1 MSNLFTFHQT
11 VRGHM
16 HIMKDMPCQDSSASF
31 KSDNRLYHIAV
42 VADGHGSKAY
52 FRSDIGS
59 KIAVDVTLKCLKEF
73 AEATL
78 QSKET
83 EERFYKDFFTNPR
96 YNQMTMRHLTDVILS
111 QWYDKV
117 LEHYQ
122 SDPPSVEEM
131 GQYANDYQNGK
142 KIPRIYGT
150 TLIAALQLPECI
162 ILLHQGDGRCDVF
175 YEDGTVNQ
183 PIPWDPRCEGTS
195 TTSLCEPDAADS
207 FRSCALNL
215 NDKPVIACFLGCDG
229 VEDAYRDT
237 YDELGNSHCLMG
249 GVHTFYKYLICQ
261 AVDMDK
267 NDFAEWMEGFLS
279 EFSAN
284 GIFSKSG
291 SGDDVSVAGIMDMD
305 KIPEYVDRFAYDTKL
320 YSLEESLFL
329 KEDELRSK
337 MRKHGILKKRFEE
350 AKNVF
355 ESAIVTHAA
364 YEADLGR
371 IKEEHD
377 SFAERVKLAKAELE
391 EYRRDAE
398 SVSGQID
405 GKYSRLG
412 VAIQHFMDEII
423 TGCSQSEATYSKM
436 LEKLLDY
443 DAQIKQVEEV
453 IVQSRKRIAEL
464 EEKKNEAQR
473 TFDEYDEKFKAIESE
488 CDTIKNEILNLKN
501 RTDQL

>member
-1 MSNLFTFHQT
+1 
-11 VRGHM
+11 
-16 HIMKDMPCQDSSASF
+16 MPCQDSSASL
-31 KSDNRLYHIAV
+31 KSDNELYHIAV

-59 KIAVDVTLKCLKEF
+59 KIAVDVTLECLKEF

-96 YNQMTMRHLTDVILS
+96 YKQMTMRHLTDVILS

-117 LEHYQ
+117 LEDYQ

-142 KIPRIYGT
+142 NITRIYGT

-162 ILLHQGDGRCDVF
+162 ILLHQGDGRCDIF

-195 TTSLCEPDAADS
+195 TTSLCEPDAAKS
-207 FRSCALNL
+207 FRNCALNL
-215 NDKPVIACFLGCDG
+215 NGKSVIACLLGCDG
-229 VEDAYRDT
+229 IEDAYRDT
-237 YDELGNSHCLMG
+237 YEELGNSHCLMG

-261 AVDMDK
+261 AADMDK
-267 NDFAEWMEGFLS
+267 NDFAEWLEGFLS

-291 SGDDVSVAGIMDMD
+291 SGDDVSVAGIVDMD
-305 KIPEYVDRFAYDTKL
+305 KIPEHIEKFTYDIKL
-320 YSLEESLFL
+320 YSLEESLFW

-337 MRKHGILKKRFEE
+337 MRKHGILMKRFEE

-355 ESAIVTHAA
+355 DDAIVTHAT
-364 YEADLGR
+364 YESSLGR
-371 IKEEHD
+371 IKEERD
-377 SFAERVKLAKAELE
+377 LFAEKVEFAKTELE

-405 GKYSRLG
+405 GKYHRLSS
-412 VAIQHFMDEII
+412 AIQHFMDEII
-423 TGCSQSEATYSKM
+423 TGCSQSEASYSKM

-443 DAQIKQVEEV
+443 DAQIKHAEEV
-453 IVQSRKRIAEL
+453 IAQSLKHIAQL
-464 EEKKNEAQR
+464 EEKKLEAQKI
-473 TFDEYDEKFKAIESE
+473 FDEYDKKFKAIESE
-488 CDTIKNEILNLKN
+488 CDALKNEILNLKN
-501 RTDQL
+501 TTD